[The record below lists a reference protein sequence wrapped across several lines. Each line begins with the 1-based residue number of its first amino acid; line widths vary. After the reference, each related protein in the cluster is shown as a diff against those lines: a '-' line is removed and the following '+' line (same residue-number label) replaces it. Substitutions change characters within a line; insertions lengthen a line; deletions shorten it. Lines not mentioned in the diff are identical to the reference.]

1 MRGPLVPVSANRL
14 WRQLPIEIRIAACQV
29 FWAESKGTEKQFL
42 FASLAK
48 AKNLREVFV
57 RKSSIERLVNWTA
70 GTLSLP
76 DPIVDDLLKKYL
88 LHEHRAVIVSFLDLL
103 NIPHSEGMIEENFD
117 YGTLS
122 NERVLEAARSLLA
135 STDRRG
141 SELYLKYLVLQGGP
155 WAGIEKVV
163 QVES

>member
-1 MRGPLVPVSANRL
+1 MRGPLVPVSANRV
-14 WRQLPIEIRIAACQV
+14 WRQLPNETRVAVCQV

-48 AKNLREVFV
+48 AKKLREVFV
-57 RKSSIERLVNWTA
+57 RKSPIEQLVNWTA
-70 GTLSLP
+70 ATQSLA

-103 NIPHSEGMIEENFD
+103 DVPHSQGMIEENFD
-117 YGTLS
+117 YASLT
-122 NERVLEAARSLLA
+122 NERIQEAARSLLA
-135 STDRRG
+135 SADRIG

-155 WAGIEKVV
+155 WAGIEEVLPTT
-163 QVES
+163 E

>member
-1 MRGPLVPVSANRL
+1 LLVSVSANRV
-14 WRQLPIEIRIAACQV
+14 WRQLPNETRVAVCQI

-57 RKSSIERLVNWTA
+57 RKSPIERLVNWTA
-70 GTLSLP
+70 ATLSLP

-88 LHEHRAVIVSFLDLL
+88 LREHRAVIVKFLDLL
-103 NIPHSEGMIEENFD
+103 NIPHSEAMIEENFD
-117 YGTLS
+117 YATLTK
-122 NERVLEAARSLLA
+122 ERVQEAARSLLA
-135 STDRRG
+135 SADRTG

-155 WAGIEKVV
+155 WAGIEEVLPAT
-163 QVES
+163 E

>member
-1 MRGPLVPVSANRL
+1 VRGQQVPISANRV
-14 WRQLPIEIRIAACQV
+14 WRQLPNEIRIAVSQI

-42 FASLAK
+42 FASIAK

-70 GTLSLP
+70 STPSLP
-76 DPIVDDLLKKYL
+76 DAIVDDLLKKYL

-103 NIPHSEGMIEENFD
+103 NIPHSQGMIEQDFD
-117 YGTLS
+117 YATLTD
-122 NERVLEAARSLLA
+122 ERVQEAARRLLA
-135 STDRRG
+135 SADRTG

-155 WAGIEKVV
+155 WAGIEEVLPAG
-163 QVES
+163 E

>member
-1 MRGPLVPVSANRL
+1 MRGPLVPVSANRV
-14 WRQLPIEIRIAACQV
+14 WRQLPNEIRVAVCQV

-48 AKNLREVFV
+48 AKKLREVFV
-57 RKSSIERLVNWTA
+57 RKSPIERLVNWTA
-70 GTLSLP
+70 ATLSLP

-117 YGTLS
+117 YAILTD
-122 NERVLEAARSLLA
+122 ERVQEAARNLLA
-135 STDRRG
+135 SADRTG

-155 WAGIEKVV
+155 GVGIE
-163 QVES
+163 EILPTGE

>member
-1 MRGPLVPVSANRL
+1 MPVSANRI
-14 WRQLPIEIRIAACQV
+14 WRQLPNTIRVAVCQV
-29 FWAESKGTEKQFL
+29 FWAESKGTEKRFL

-48 AKNLREVFV
+48 AKKLREVFV
-57 RKSSIERLVNWTA
+57 RKSPIERLVNWTA
-70 GTLSLP
+70 ATLLLP

-117 YGTLS
+117 YAILTD
-122 NERVLEAARSLLA
+122 ERVQEAARNLLA
-135 STDRRG
+135 SADRTG

-155 WAGIEKVV
+155 WVGIE
-163 QVES
+163 EILPTGE

>member
-1 MRGPLVPVSANRL
+1 MRGPLVPVSANRV
-14 WRQLPIEIRIAACQV
+14 WRQLPNEIRVAVCQV
-29 FWAESKGTEKQFL
+29 FWAESKGTEKRFL

-48 AKNLREVFV
+48 AKKLREVFV
-57 RKSSIERLVNWTA
+57 RKSPIERLVNWTA
-70 GTLSLP
+70 ATLSLP

-117 YGTLS
+117 YAILTD
-122 NERVLEAARSLLA
+122 ERVQEAARNLLA
-135 STDRRG
+135 SADRTG

-155 WAGIEKVV
+155 WVGIE
-163 QVES
+163 EILPTGE